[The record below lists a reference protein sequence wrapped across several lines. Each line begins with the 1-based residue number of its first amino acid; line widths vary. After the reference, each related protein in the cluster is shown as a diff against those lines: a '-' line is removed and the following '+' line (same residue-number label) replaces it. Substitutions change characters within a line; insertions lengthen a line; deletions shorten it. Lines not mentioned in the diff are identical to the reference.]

1 MENNIENKEM
11 TAQQS
16 LGIITEMMNNSRRA
30 ILQNS
35 AKHFILWGLL
45 LIVVSFVIY
54 ELWHVTGNPAWNFL
68 WFAMPAIGFPV
79 ARVLDKKDSDVP
91 QNHLNKQIGA
101 IWLAYCAFAM
111 TSSVIAVFAVPMPI
125 TLVIVIALG
134 FAECVSGIVLKN
146 WAIIISG
153 FVLGVGG
160 AVAAAMLVWAEQLLI
175 FTIGGIILVAT
186 GLIVKHQYK

>member
-1 MENNIENKEM
+1 MENNNENKEM
-11 TAQQS
+11 TAKQS

-35 AKHFILWGLL
+35 AKHFILWGIL
-45 LIVVSFVIY
+45 LIVVSIVNY
-54 ELWHVTGNPAWNFL
+54 ELWHITGNPAWNCL

-79 ARVLDKKDSDVP
+79 VRILDRKGSDVP
-91 QNHLNKQIGA
+91 QNYLNRQIGA
-101 IWLAYCAFAM
+101 IWLAYCMFAL
-111 TSSVIAVFAVPMPI
+111 TISIIAILFVPMPI
-125 TLVIVIALG
+125 TLVIVIAFG
-134 FAECVSGIVLKN
+134 FAECISGILLKN

-153 FVLGVGG
+153 FVLGIGG